1 VHNPD
6 HGIHHPSLQSSRKGG
21 ESGCRQADYIVAQ
34 REIYGTLF
42 GELKASLA
50 RQPFSAVNAPLG
62 QAVKWFWAYRQAV
75 IDRFGI
81 RVMKSLVLV

>member
-6 HGIHHPSLQSSRKGG
+6 RGIDHPSLQGSRKGG
-21 ESGCRQADYIVAQ
+21 RIRLTASGLHTVAQ

-75 IDRFGI
+75 IYIDLELG
-81 RVMKSLVLV
+81 